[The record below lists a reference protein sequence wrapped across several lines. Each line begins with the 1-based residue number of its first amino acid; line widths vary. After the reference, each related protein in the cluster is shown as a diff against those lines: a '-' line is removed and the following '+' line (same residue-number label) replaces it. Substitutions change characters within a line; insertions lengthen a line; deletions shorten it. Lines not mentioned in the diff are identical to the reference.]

1 MRNAEVC
8 AIFRQLAAIMEILG
22 EDPYRIRAYQRAV
35 QNIENLPED
44 IADIAARGEL
54 TKIPGIGK
62 ELARKIEEILAT
74 GTLQKYEE
82 LKQKVPPGLV
92 DILQVP
98 GIGPKTAKLLHQQL
112 GIKSLAELEQLARE
126 GKLKGL
132 PGIGAKT
139 EENIRRGI
147 ALLRAVEERRPLG
160 LVLPLARSVVDWL
173 RQNTPAERVDV
184 AGSIRRFKETVGD
197 VDILAASRR
206 PEAVINAFTGMPLV
220 AEVLAQGPTKASV
233 RTGDGL
239 QIDLRVVSPESYGAA
254 LCYFT
259 GSKAHNIRVREL
271 AVRQG
276 LKVNEYGVFRGE
288 ERIAGLTEE
297 EVYVAVG
304 LPYIPPEIREDWGEI
319 EAALEGRLP
328 ELVKLSDIKGDF
340 HVHSRYSDGAS
351 TLEEIAD
358 KARALG
364 LQWVAVCDHSPSLKV
379 AGGLD
384 VPTLW
389 KKREAVARLNAQ
401 SSGVKLLCGTEVDI
415 LADGTLDYADEVL
428 AQLDVVVAAIHMGFK
443 QSRQAQ
449 TQRLLAAIRNPH
461 VHAIAHPTGR
471 LLGEREPYEL
481 DLEQIFAEAART
493 GTWMEIN
500 AYYKRLDLNDVNA
513 RAAAAQGVRF
523 VIGTDAHLLEQMEFM
538 ELGVGVARRAWL
550 TREQVINTLSYD
562 ELIERLR
569 AKKKGKWEG

>member
-8 AIFRQLAAIMEILG
+8 AIFREMAAIMEILG

-44 IADIAARGEL
+44 IAVIAARGEL

-82 LKQKVPPGLV
+82 LKRKVPPGLV
-92 DILQVP
+92 ELLQVP
-98 GIGPKTAKLLHQQL
+98 GIGPKTAKLLYERL
-112 GIKSLAELEQLARE
+112 GVKSLAELEQLAKE

-147 ALLRAVEERRPLG
+147 ALLRSVEERRPLG
-160 LVLPLARSVVDWL
+160 LVLPLARAVVNLL
-173 RQNTPAERVDV
+173 REKAPVKRVDL

-197 VDILAASRR
+197 VDILAASTR
-206 PEAVINAFTGMPLV
+206 PEEVIKIFTTLPLV

-239 QIDLRVVSPESYGAA
+239 QIDLRVVPPESYGAA

-271 AVRQG
+271 AVKQG

-288 ERIAGLTEE
+288 ERIAGATEE
-297 EVYVAVG
+297 EVYAAVG

-328 ELVKLSDIKGDF
+328 DLVELKDIKGDF
-340 HVHSRYSDGAS
+340 HVHSKYSDGAA
-351 TLEEIAD
+351 TLEEIAAE
-358 KARALG
+358 ARKLG
-364 LQWVAVCDHSPSLKV
+364 LEWVAICDHSPALKV

-384 VPTLW
+384 APTLL
-389 KKREAVARLNAQ
+389 KKKEAIERFNAK
-401 SSGVKLLCGTEVDI
+401 SPDVKLLCGVEVDI
-415 LADGTLDYADEVL
+415 LLDGTLDYPNEVL
-428 AQLDVVVAAIHMGFK
+428 AQLDVVVAAIHTGLR
-443 QSRQAQ
+443 QSKEVQ
-449 TQRLLAAIRNPH
+449 TKRLLAAAANPY

-481 DLEQIFAEAART
+481 DLEAVFTAAART
-493 GTWMEIN
+493 GTWLEIN
-500 AYYKRLDLNDVNA
+500 AYYKRLDLNDINA
-513 RAAAAQGVRF
+513 RAAAARGVEF
-523 VIGTDAHLLEQMEFM
+523 TIGTDAHLLEQMEFL

-550 TREQVINTLSYD
+550 TREKVINTLSYE
-562 ELIERLR
+562 ELLARLR
-569 AKKKGKWEG
+569 AKKEVLGE